1 MEATFLT
8 EDQIFGDNALDVI
21 KAYGTGVGFSDL
33 AVLQGGLMSGG
44 NTNIEGKRTG
54 AVWSASPVGMSAS
67 CASAFEA
74 TRSGL
79 ILIGVTS
86 PRALL
91 CHHR

>member
-54 AVWSASPVGMSAS
+54 AVWSASPNEDVGVL
-67 CASAFEA
+67 CVGYEGEG
-74 TRSGL
+74 GL
-79 ILIGVTS
+79 DLSIT
-86 PRALL
+86 A
-91 CHHR
+91 

>member
-54 AVWSASPVGMSAS
+54 AVWSASPLRWRRPVRRLWRR
-67 CASAFEA
+67 E
-74 TRSGL
+74 GL
-79 ILIGVTS
+79 G
-86 PRALL
+86 
-91 CHHR
+91 

>member
-54 AVWSASPVGMSAS
+54 AVWSASPFKGDGVLCVGWEGGKGRDYS
-67 CASAFEA
+67 
-74 TRSGL
+74 L
-79 ILIGVTS
+79 
-86 PRALL
+86 
-91 CHHR
+91 

>member
-54 AVWSASPVGMSAS
+54 SVWSASPFEGGGVLCVG
-67 CASAFEA
+67 F
-74 TRSGL
+74 
-79 ILIGVTS
+79 IGEEVL
-86 PRALL
+86 A
-91 CHHR
+91 

>member
-54 AVWSASPVGMSAS
+54 AVWSASPIKVG
-67 CASAFEA
+67 
-74 TRSGL
+74 
-79 ILIGVTS
+79 GV
-86 PRALL
+86 P
-91 CHHR
+91 CVGCNGGKDWNYPY

>member
-54 AVWSASPVGMSAS
+54 AVWSASPDMDDGVLCVG
-67 CASAFEA
+67 CKGEWGGFY
-74 TRSGL
+74 
-79 ILIGVTS
+79 
-86 PRALL
+86 PY
-91 CHHR
+91 

>member
-54 AVWSASPVGMSAS
+54 AVWSASPGEGGGVLCVGYGGGKGWKLS
-67 CASAFEA
+67 
-74 TRSGL
+74 
-79 ILIGVTS
+79 I
-86 PRALL
+86 
-91 CHHR
+91 